1 MPDASSSAV
10 PASEAPEQAAAPP
23 LDILRAGP
31 TVAVLDDPAEWAAFG
46 RPVPG
51 REGEGLWESYL
62 AIEGMHCAAC
72 TLVVEEALQALPGVA
87 SVQVNGGAA
96 TSRIEWWADDAAT
109 ARPSDW
115 LAALRRAGYAALPAG
130 DLLDA
135 EPRRRAQRKL
145 LWRWLVAGF
154 GMMQAMM
161 YAYPLYI
168 AGPGEIPP
176 DQEALLRWGAWMM
189 TVPVMLFS
197 CGPFFSQAWRD
208 LMHRRVGMDVPV
220 AMGLIIAF
228 LASTAATFEPT
239 GPWGREVWYDSV
251 TMFVFFLLSGRLLE
265 ARLRDHTAGALEALA
280 RALPAS
286 VLRWQAAGAAVADCA
301 PRSVPGSA
309 PGVTP
314 GDSLGPGRPAAA
326 LGDWVRVPVR
336 RLSVGDRVRVLPG
349 EAVPADGRIECGESR
364 FDEALLTGESA
375 PQRRGPGDA
384 LVAGSHNL
392 ESAVD
397 MRVERLGADTRHATI
412 VALMERASVDKPR
425 LARLADRIAA
435 PFLLGVML
443 AAAGAAAWWWSAGP
457 AHALSVAVAVL
468 VVTCPCALS
477 LATPAATLAA
487 AGALARRGVLV
498 RQLQA
503 LEAGAAVDTLVFDK
517 TGTLTQDRMTVAAI
531 CCREG
536 VSPEQAL
543 ALAAPLA
550 AGSLHPASRALADRA
565 ASECGNV
572 WVDPSTS
579 HGARDTDPTADRLA
593 DPRADRIATLIATP
607 TADHL
612 TEYPGQGV
620 EGQVAGRKLRLG
632 SAAFC
637 WAPALPDAELDH
649 PQVHLADE
657 RGWLAR
663 FDLEETLRPDA
674 VQTLERLR
682 ATGLDLR
689 LLSGDRPSAV
699 ARLAER
705 AGISHWRGG
714 CTPED
719 KMAEV
724 RALQQGRKVAM
735 VGDGMND
742 GPVLALADLS
752 VAMGEGLPLAQA
764 HADVVVQGG
773 RLMPVA
779 DLLALARRTQQ
790 VVRRNLAW
798 AATYNAAAVPLAV
811 AGLMPAWLAGLGM
824 AASSLLVVAH
834 SATLARRARGPGH

>member
-1 MPDASSSAV
+1 
-10 PASEAPEQAAAPP
+10 
-23 LDILRAGP
+23 
-31 TVAVLDDPAEWAAFG
+31 
-46 RPVPG
+46 VPG

-72 TLVVEEALQALPGVA
+72 TLAVEQALQPLPGVI

-96 TSRIEWWADDAAT
+96 TARIEWWVDDASA

-115 LAALRRAGYAALPAG
+115 LAALQRAGYGALPAG

-135 EPRRRAQRKL
+135 APRRRAQRKL
-145 LWRWLVAGF
+145 FWRWLVAGF

-197 CGPFFSQAWRD
+197 CGPFLRAALSD
-208 LMHRRVGMDVPV
+208 LMNRRVGMDVPV
-220 AMGLIIAF
+220 ALGLIIAF
-228 LASTAATFEPT
+228 VASTAATFDPA

-265 ARLRDHTAGALEALA
+265 ARLRDRTAGALEALA

-286 VLRWQAAGAAVADCA
+286 VLRWQSADAVADVA
-301 PRSVPGSA
+301 PGSA
-309 PGVTP
+309 PG
-314 GDSLGPGRPAAA
+314 
-326 LGDWVRVPVR
+326 DWMRVPVR
-336 RLSVGDRVRVLPG
+336 SLAVGDRVRVLPG
-349 EAVPADGRIECGESR
+349 EAVPADGRIESGESR

-375 PQRRGPGDA
+375 PLRRGPGDA

-397 MRVERLGADTRHATI
+397 MRVERLGGDTRHAAI

-425 LARLADRIAA
+425 LARLADRIAT
-435 PFLLGVML
+435 PFLLCVML

-503 LEAGAAVDTLVFDK
+503 LEAGAGVDTLVFDK

-531 CCREG
+531 RCREG

-550 AGSLHPASRALADRA
+550 AGSLHPASRAIADRA

-572 WVDPSTS
+572 WVDPSTPP
-579 HGARDTDPTADRLA
+579 GARDTDPPADRLA
-593 DPRADRIATLIATP
+593 DLRADRIATLIAIP

-612 TEYPGQGV
+612 TEHPGQGV
-620 EGQVAGRKLRLG
+620 EGQVAGRHLRLG

-637 WAPALPDAELDH
+637 RAPALPDAESDH

-657 RGWLAR
+657 RGWLAS

-724 RALQQGRKVAM
+724 LALQQQGRKVAM

-764 HADVVVQGG
+764 RADVVVQGG

-811 AGLMPAWLAGLGM
+811 AGFMPAWLAGLGM
-824 AASSLLVVAH
+824 ATSSLVVVAY
-834 SATLARRARGPGH
+834 SATLARRIGLPGTS